1 MKRTILALST
11 ALTLSMPAFAQSD
24 AEMTVRDALDRYGYD
39 QAAMDTLTA
48 SEIAQIY
55 LSVTSED
62 RSGIRQTLS
71 SFDLPD
77 GPMPAG
83 MDDFARTSDVSMAV
97 RDILEQN
104 GYDPAAEAMLTDA
117 EVANLYLTATS
128 ESASDVDEVIA
139 GFDLPQGPMVLVRAN
154 TLDSDSMNAFL
165 MNRLESR
172 GITMAQINSLT
183 ESEKAELYLALT
195 SDDESGVQDAISSV
209 FAS

>member
-83 MDDFARTSDVSMAV
+83 MDDFARTSDVAMAV

>member
-1 MKRTILALST
+1 
-11 ALTLSMPAFAQSD
+11 MPAFAQSD

-83 MDDFARTSDVSMAV
+83 MDDFARTSDVAMAV

>member
-39 QAAMDTLTA
+39 QAAMETLTA
-48 SEIAQIY
+48 SEIALIY

-62 RSGIRQTLS
+62 SSSIRQTLA
-71 SFDLPD
+71 SFDIQHS
-77 GPMPAG
+77 PMPAG
-83 MDDFARTSDVSMAV
+83 MEDFARTSDVAMAV
-97 RDILEQN
+97 RDILERN

-128 ESASDVDEVIA
+128 ESASDVSEVLD
-139 GFDLPQGPMVLVRAN
+139 GFDLPQGPMVLVRAD

-165 MNRLESR
+165 MTRLESR
-172 GITMAQINSLT
+172 GITMEQISSLT
-183 ESEKAELYLALT
+183 ESEKAQLYLALS
-195 SDDESGVQDAISSV
+195 SDDESGIQDAITSV